1 MSGRTANWINAWRQG
16 LLLLVMLLAGCAANP
31 PQEDLMVYDPLEP
44 MNRKIFAFNE
54 QLDRYVLH
62 PAAQAW
68 EYITPAFVR
77 ESVGNFFSNVT
88 YPGVVIN
95 DILQGKTGDAG
106 RNLLRFV
113 VNSTLGIGGL
123 LDPASAMGLRAQP
136 EDFGQTFAA
145 WGSGPGPYLVLPLL
159 GPSNFRDTA
168 GLPGDFYSNALT
180 FIVPGISIPIRA
192 GLASLHAVNTRARFD
207 EAVRISHEAALDR
220 YAFIRSAYQQ
230 QRLNAIYDGNP
241 PLADLY
247 DESLFYD
254 EDSIDQKPPAD
265 DGRPAG
271 ESSDETNEQPPT
283 TGQ

>member
-1 MSGRTANWINAWRQG
+1 MSGRTSNWMSAWPAS
-16 LLLLVMLLAGCAANP
+16 LLLVVVLAGCAANP
-31 PQEDLMVYDPLEP
+31 PRQDLMVYDPLEP
-44 MNRKIFAFNE
+44 MNRTIFKFNE
-54 QLDRYVLH
+54 QFDRYVLH

-77 ESVGNFFSNVT
+77 ESVGNFFSNAA
-88 YPGVVIN
+88 YPGTVIN
-95 DILQGKTGDAG
+95 DILQGKTFAAG
-106 RNLLRFV
+106 RDLLRFV

-123 LDPASAMGLRAQP
+123 FDPASAVGLRAHP

-145 WGSGPGPYLVLPLL
+145 WGSAPGPYLVLPLL
-159 GPSNFRDTA
+159 GPSNFRDAA
-168 GLPGDFYSNALT
+168 GLPGEWYTNALT
-180 FIVPGISIPIRA
+180 FIFPSTAVRA
-192 GLASLHAVNTRARFD
+192 GLASLYAVNTRARLD
-207 EAVRISHEAALDR
+207 EAIRISYEAALDR

-254 EDSIDQKPPAD
+254 ENLPAD

-271 ESSDETNEQPPT
+271 QNPGGASEQPPT